1 MEDHDSRVNYL
12 TKYKS
17 RFENCSKDELM
28 EMVDYLDRLWLDGNN
43 NSSNLISPQ
52 DVMVKIGINNPDQI
66 NFKDLDEC
74 IDLCK
79 VQVFMLIQRLMI
91 QEIIPKEIKEDD
103 VNEVYTKMYRV
114 AQRVHYGCKLLVTSW
129 VYTDNDCAVAASKKP
144 DIGLELFY
152 NCADKSDNNSY
163 QNLAIYITSKIYENG
178 LRRVGE
184 ELYEKV
190 YVPKK
195 FGGWFTHSW
204 KKHSKIK
211 EFIYKQTPI
220 GTNYIQWKN
229 ATSNPSNPSKVC
241 DYIMN
246 CVDPMV
252 KDLQKNRH
260 VWSFKNDIY
269 VAMEWDEENE
279 MYVDHFYE
287 YGADEVLDADVVS
300 SKYFSIDF
308 ENFED
313 VDDWWNIPT
322 PTFQSILDYQNFPK
336 DVCEWI
342 YIFLGRLLY
351 EIGELDDWQMALF
364 LQGVGRSGKSTITK
378 VIKKFY
384 DSSDV
389 GVLSNNIEKKFGL
402 SSLMNKLLIL
412 APEIKSDFG
421 LEQTDFQLLV
431 EGGDMQVAI
440 KHHPSEY
447 IIWNTPVLFAGNEPP
462 GFTDN
467 SLSVSRRI
475 LVAKFNNR
483 VTNADPDLQK
493 KLDKEVPIL
502 LKKMNC
508 AYLSAIEKFKGK
520 DIWKMVPEYFRETQQ
535 EMAQSTNSLQHFLN
549 SGKVIL
555 KKDMYCYMQDF
566 QREFN
571 EHVKENSLPKH
582 KWTSDFYLGVF
593 SQYNLEVVRKKLRYP
608 NNEMGNWKNGNFIIG
623 LDLLGMQENLDEDEE
638 I

>member
-1 MEDHDSRVNYL
+1 MEDHESRVEYL
-12 TKYKS
+12 RKYKT
-17 RFENCSKDELM
+17 RFESCSKDDLM
-28 EMVDYLDRLWLDGNN
+28 RMVDYLEGVWLEDNN
-43 NSSNLISPQ
+43 GQ
-52 DVMVKIGINNPDQI
+52 
-66 NFKDLDEC
+66 KDLVTPQQILKKLNIQAVEEMTYMDIDEC
-74 IDLCK
+74 VDLCK
-79 VQVFMLIQRLMI
+79 VQVYLLIQKLMV
-91 QEIIPKEIKEDD
+91 ENIIPRELKEDEI
-103 VNEVYTKMYRV
+103 NEIYTKMFRI
-114 AQRVHYGCKLLVTSW
+114 AQRVHYGCKMLLTSW
-129 VYTDNDCAVAASKKP
+129 VYTDSDTALAISKKP
-144 DIGLELFY
+144 DVGLDVFY
-152 NCADKSDNNSY
+152 NSNDKSEINAFQD
-163 QNLAIYITSKIYENG
+163 LAIFITNKIYEMG
-178 LRRVGE
+178 LRRSKDH
-184 ELYEKV
+184 LYEKV
-190 YVPKK
+190 YTKK
-195 FGGWFTHSW
+195 NGWFTHSW
-204 KKHSKIK
+204 KQHCPIK
-211 EFIYKQTPI
+211 DFIYKQTPK
-220 GTNYIQWKN
+220 GTNYGQWKN

-241 DYIMN
+241 EYIMN

-260 VWSFKNDIY
+260 VWSFKNGIY
-269 VAMEWDEENE
+269 VAMEWDDEHE
-279 MYVDHFYE
+279 MFTDHFYE
-287 YGADEVLDADVVS
+287 YGAEDVLDADVVS
-300 SKYFSIDF
+300 SKYFPTDF
-308 ENFED
+308 DNFDD
-313 VDDWWNIPT
+313 VDEWWDIPT
-322 PTFQSILDYQNFPK
+322 PTFQAILDYQDFPR

-342 YIFLGRLLY
+342 YIFLGRVLY
-351 EIGELDDWQMALF
+351 DIGELDDWQMALF

-389 GVLSNNIEKKFGL
+389 GVLSNNVEKKFGL

-440 KHHPSEY
+440 KHQASEY

-493 KLDKEVPIL
+493 KLDKELPRL

-508 AYLSAIEKFKGK
+508 AYLSAIHKFKGK
-520 DIWKMVPEYFRETQQ
+520 DIWKMVPEYFRQTQQ

-549 SGKVIL
+549 SGKVIFKEDL
-555 KKDMYCYMQDF
+555 YCFMQDF

-571 EHVKENSLPKH
+571 EHVKESSLPRH
-582 KWTSDFYLGVF
+582 KWTSDFYQGVF
-593 SQYNLEVVRKKLRYP
+593 SQYDLKIVRKKKRYP
-608 NNEMGNWKNGNFIIG
+608 NNENGNWRNGNFIIG
-623 LDLLGMQENLDEDEE
+623 LDLIGMQENLDEE